1 MFFTPIALLIVANPV
16 FGGTLVQSD
25 FSSSLGPFSIC
36 NAKSPSAGTISHKA
50 LSMYFDENDYDG
62 TRDDRGVEICVFK
75 PETRSNV
82 PQMHKEGWQGFRL
95 YVPSRGFPHDKSTVI
110 AQQFCPTRCIS
121 WCGTLEIIDNSV
133 VVNHRSTCGTPVTT
147 TIIHRLKRNSWHDV
161 VIRMRVSAEKDG
173 AYEVWWN
180 KRKIYSS
187 VGIDV
192 GFGTWTKDTL
202 VEGWYFKNGI
212 YAHGKSLCEREAI
225 RRPQAESKNKICR
238 LGVLHEHHPYL
249 VLR

>member
-95 YVPSRGFPHDKSTVI
+95 
-110 AQQFCPTRCIS
+110 
-121 WCGTLEIIDNSV
+121 
-133 VVNHRSTCGTPVTT
+133 
-147 TIIHRLKRNSWHDV
+147 LKRNSWHDV

-212 YAHGKSLCEREAI
+212 YAHDW
-225 RRPQAESKNKICR
+225 ESYTNTTRTLYLDDVKWYETDVGESDGYRTVAPHSHKIWT
-238 LGVLHEHHPYL
+238 
-249 VLR
+249 